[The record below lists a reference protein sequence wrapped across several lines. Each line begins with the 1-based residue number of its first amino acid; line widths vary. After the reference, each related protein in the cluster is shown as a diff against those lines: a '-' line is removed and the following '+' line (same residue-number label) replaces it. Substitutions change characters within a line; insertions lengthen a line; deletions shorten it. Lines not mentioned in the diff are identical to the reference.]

1 MTEESRIELEMRKIF
16 NLRPRLVW
24 KKKLRST
31 TNDGALRVHE
41 IQLRRPLRTTPLI
54 LDKTKTNREK

>member
-1 MTEESRIELEMRKIF
+1 MAEETRIELEMRKIF

-24 KKKLRST
+24 KK
-31 TNDGALRVHE
+31 NFAAPPMMEALRVHE